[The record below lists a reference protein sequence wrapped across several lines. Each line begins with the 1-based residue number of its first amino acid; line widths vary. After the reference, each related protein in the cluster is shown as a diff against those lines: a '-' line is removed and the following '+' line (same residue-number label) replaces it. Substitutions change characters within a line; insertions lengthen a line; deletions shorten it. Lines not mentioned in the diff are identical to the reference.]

1 MRQFKRFRRAGI
13 AFSCI
18 ALGAV
23 FACGGEGVPATDVD
37 APARVATSKALA
49 RKFADP
55 AVQAVIRQDTSEAAP
70 EVQPEG
76 RIDVTE
82 TTRQVE
88 LDARPVATATAYSGF
103 SVSTTPDAE
112 TSSATTPETPDVA
125 APIGCSDFYEW
136 PDAQTFF
143 YDEGGPLRDDYHLD
157 TNRDGIACN
166 TETDQGTDGQIFKA
180 PTIEDILPESERGS
194 IVAEDPLVEF
204 SPAEVAAIGWQDFER
219 EGYLFLWKQEG
230 DTIRVLQGATEW
242 VEVSCGP
249 HIGSSPDS
257 RISPTWTNFSH
268 FVWLWYEGNGEQG
281 CVGVSKW
288 VDWAE
293 KKPGACEL
301 HFEPLSSEQVAY
313 GESVELAE
321 GEVAVECSEQNM
333 QYGVWT
339 PERGII
345 GISDA
350 DMATVLGGGIEGR
363 DEQLALD
370 ARREGWY
377 LIYLNGYPPHGS
389 PVCMRTPL
397 TRGLDVMPCL
407 RCQAGLLR

>member
-13 AFSCI
+13 ALSCI

-23 FACGGEGVPATDVD
+23 FACGGEEIPAVDMD

-55 AVQAVIRQDTSEAAP
+55 AVQAVIRQGTSEAAP
-70 EVQPEG
+70 DVQPEG

-88 LDARPVATATAYSGF
+88 LDARPVATATAFSGF
-103 SVSTTPDAE
+103 SVSPTPDAE
-112 TSSATTPETPDVA
+112 TPSPTTPETPDVA
-125 APIGCSDFYEW
+125 APIGCSDFNEW

-143 YDEGGPLRDDYHLD
+143 YYEGGPLRDDYHLD

-166 TETDQGTDGQIFKA
+166 AGTDQGTDGQIFKA
-180 PTIEDILPESERGS
+180 PKMEDILPESERGP
-194 IVAEDPLVEF
+194 VVVEAPLVEF

-230 DTIRVLQGATEW
+230 DTIRVLQEATEW
-242 VEVSCGP
+242 VEVNCGSN
-249 HIGSSPDS
+249 IGSSPDS
-257 RISPTWTNFSH
+257 RVSPTWTNFSH
-268 FVWLWYEGNGEQG
+268 FVWLWYEGDGEQG

-293 KKPGACEL
+293 KVPGACEPD
-301 HFEPLSSEQVAY
+301 FEPLTSERVAY
-313 GESVELAE
+313 GESVVLAD
-321 GEVAVECSEQNM
+321 GLVAIECSEQNM

-339 PERGII
+339 PERGIV

-350 DMATVLGGGIEGR
+350 DMATVLGGEIEGR
-363 DEQLALD
+363 DEQVALD

-377 LIYLNGYPPHGS
+377 LIYLNGYPPHGR
-389 PVCMRTPL
+389 PVCMRVPL
-397 TRGLDVMPCL
+397 TYGLDVAPCL
-407 RCQAGLLR
+407 HCQAELLR